1 MKNKIYKLTVVVM
14 IAIFSSCENAVDITQ
29 VGRVTADVAFT
40 NVSELRDGL
49 ISSYGFFDLTREVA
63 MAVNYT
69 DETAE
74 GTENGGQGRTTG
86 HIFNLNAGSAAA
98 STFWTN
104 GYDRLNSLNRLIEAA
119 DLVEPADAAETAQKN
134 DILGQA
140 YALRA
145 YANFQLLSYYSTDY
159 TNDAALAVLKV
170 DFVPSIADKLLRSTN
185 GELFQLIDEDLTK
198 AASLIDDQSN
208 PIFVSKD
215 FVTALRAR
223 MAAYR
228 QDYTTAETLA
238 NSLMT
243 RYPLA
248 NRTQYRLMFVDEDNT
263 EIIFKLQ
270 RDVNGI
276 YDNQPGSGTVAAT
289 GWIGGVT
296 LFGANTP
303 YFEIGRSLFNLID
316 PDDVRY
322 NVIVDPVS
330 IVAPD
335 YTNTSNYREEDVLQ
349 VNKYPGK
356 PGQVLLNDNKVFRS
370 SEMYLIIVE
379 AKIARNDLTGA
390 AQDIKALRD
399 IRFGDAQPLPIYA
412 SQQEAYAA
420 LLNERRVE
428 FAFEGHRWKDI
439 KRLGVRANQ
448 GAERDPIDVAEFG
461 MTPRLAPDD
470 FRFTLPIPLVE
481 FNGNPELRAQQNP
494 GYNN

>member
-1 MKNKIYKLTVVVM
+1 MKNNIYKLVFV
-14 IAIFSSCENAVDITQ
+14 AIFAVFYNCENAIDIEQ
-29 VGRVTADVAFT
+29 VGRVTEDVAYT
-40 NVSELRDGL
+40 NVSELEAGL
-49 ISSYGFFDLTREVA
+49 YGAYGFFDLTREVA

-74 GTENGGQGRTTG
+74 GTDNGGQGRTTG
-86 HIFNLNAGSAAA
+86 AIFNLNAGSSAA

-104 GYDRLNSLNRLIEAA
+104 GYDRLNALNRLIEASG
-119 DLVEPADAAETAQKN
+119 LITPADDTEAAQKN

-140 YALRA
+140 HALRA
-145 YANFQLLSYYSTDY
+145 YANFQLLSYFSTDY
-159 TNDAALAVLKV
+159 TNDDALSVIKV

-185 GELFQLIDEDLTK
+185 GELFTLIKEDLTK
-198 AASLIDDQSN
+198 ANSLIKDQSN

-228 QDYTTAETLA
+228 QDYTTAESLA
-238 NSLMT
+238 SSLMAT
-243 RYPLA
+243 YPLA
-248 NRTQYRLMFVDEDNT
+248 NRTQYRLMFRDSDNT
-263 EIIFKLQ
+263 EVIFKLQ

-276 YDNQPGSGTVAAT
+276 YDNQPSSGTVAAS

-296 LFGANTP
+296 MFGANTP
-303 YFEIGRSLFNLID
+303 YYEIGRSLFNLID
-316 PDDVRY
+316 PTDIRY
-322 NVIVDPVS
+322 DVIVDPVS
-330 IVAPD
+330 IVSPD
-335 YTNTSNYREEDVLQ
+335 YMNAVDYKVEDVLQ
-349 VNKYPGK
+349 VGKYPGK

-379 AKIARNDLTGA
+379 AKIDRNDLTGA

-399 IRFGDAQPLPIYA
+399 IRFGVTTPLPSY
-412 SQQEAYAA
+412 SNKQEAFAA

-448 GAERDPIDVAEFG
+448 GVERDAIDAAKFG
-461 MTPRLAPDD
+461 MTPTLLPDD
-470 FRFTLPIPLVE
+470 YRFTLPLPLVE
-481 FNGNPELRAQQNP
+481 FNGNPELRTQQNP
-494 GYNN
+494 GY

>member
-1 MKNKIYKLTVVVM
+1 MKNNIYKLVFVAVF
-14 IAIFSSCENAVDITQ
+14 AVFYSCENAVDIEQ
-29 VGRVTADVAFT
+29 VGRVTEDVAFT
-40 NVSELRDGL
+40 NVSEFQDGL
-49 ISSYGFFDLTREVA
+49 IGAYGFFDLTREVA

-74 GTENGGQGRTTG
+74 GSDNGGKGRTTG
-86 HIFNLNAGSAAA
+86 AIFNLNAGSAAA

-104 GYDRLNSLNRLIEAA
+104 GYDRLNAINRLITAA
-119 DLVEPADAAETAQKN
+119 DLVTPDGSAEAAQKN

-145 YANFQLLSYYSTDY
+145 YANFQLLSYYTTDY
-159 TNDAALAVLKV
+159 TDDNALGIIKV

-185 GELFQLIDEDLTK
+185 GEIYTLIEEDLTK
-198 AASLIDDQSN
+198 AASLIQDQSN
-208 PIFVSKD
+208 TIFVSKD

-223 MAAYR
+223 IAAYR

-238 NSLMT
+238 SSLMAK
-243 RYPLA
+243 YPLA
-248 NRTQYRLMFVDEDNT
+248 NRTQYRLMFADQGNT

-270 RDVNGI
+270 RDLNGI

-296 LFGANTP
+296 MFGANTP

-316 PDDVRY
+316 PADIRY
-322 NVIVDPVS
+322 DVIVDPVS
-330 IVAPD
+330 IVSPD
-335 YTNTSNYREEDVLQ
+335 YMNAVDYKVEDVLQ
-349 VNKYPGK
+349 VGKYPGK

-379 AKIARNDLTGA
+379 AKIDRNDLTGA

-399 IRFGDAQPLPIYA
+399 IRFGAATPLPSY
-412 SQQEAYAA
+412 SNKQEAFAA

-448 GAERDPIDVAEFG
+448 GAVRDPKDVEAFG
-461 MTPRLAPDD
+461 MAASLAPDD
-470 FRFTLPIPLVE
+470 YRFTLPLPLVE
-481 FNGNPELRAQQNP
+481 FNGNPELRTQQNP
-494 GYNN
+494 GY

>member
-1 MKNKIYKLTVVVM
+1 MKKHILKITMAVV
-14 IAIFSSCENAVDITQ
+14 FTLFYSCENAVDITQ
-29 VGRVTADVAFT
+29 VGRVTEDVAYT
-40 NVSELRDGL
+40 SVADLKDGL
-49 ISSYGFFDLTREVA
+49 IGAYGAFDMTREVA
-63 MAVNYT
+63 MSVLYT

-86 HIFNLNAGSAAA
+86 YLFNLNAGSAAA

-104 GYDRLNSLNRLIEAA
+104 GYDRLNALNRVIA
-119 DLVEPADAAETAQKN
+119 AAEIVEANGAAEEAEKN

-145 YANFQLLSYYSTDY
+145 YAHFQMVSYFSTDY
-159 TNDAALAVLKV
+159 TDDNALAVIKM
-170 DFVPSIADKLLRSTN
+170 DFVPSIADKLPRNTN
-185 GELFQLIDEDLTK
+185 GELFELIENDLTQ
-198 AASLIDDQSN
+198 AFNLIEDESN

-228 QDYTTAETLA
+228 QDYITAEAEASKLTA
-238 NSLMT
+238 K
-243 RYPLA
+243 YPLA
-248 NRTQYRLMFVDEDNT
+248 DQAQYAAMFRDTDNT

-289 GWIGGVT
+289 GWIGGTT

-303 YFEIGRSLFNLID
+303 YFEMGRSLFNLLS
-316 PDDVRY
+316 PNDVRY
-322 NVIVDPVS
+322 DVLLDPNATIVS
-330 IVAPD
+330 PD
-335 YTNTSNYREEDVLQ
+335 YTNAVDYKVEDVLQ
-349 VNKYPGK
+349 INKYPGK

-370 SEMYLIIVE
+370 SEMHLIIVE
-379 AKIARNDLTGA
+379 AKIARNDLAGA
-390 AQDIKALRD
+390 AADIKTLRD
-399 IRFGDAQPLPIYA
+399 LRFDANTTLPSYS
-412 SQQEAYAA
+412 SQQEAYNA

-448 GAERDPIDVAEFG
+448 GARRDPKDVSVFG
-461 MTPRLAPDD
+461 MTEFLAPDD
-470 FRFTLPIPLVE
+470 YRFTMPIPLVE
-481 FNGNPELRAQQNP
+481 FNGNPDLRAQQNP
-494 GYNN
+494 GY

>member
-1 MKNKIYKLTVVVM
+1 MNNKIYKLAF
-14 IAIFSSCENAVDITQ
+14 IAFITLFSSCENAVDITQ

-49 ISSYGFFDLTREVA
+49 ISAYGAFDLTREVA

-86 HIFNLNAGSAAA
+86 HIFNLTAASAAA

-104 GYDRLNSLNRLIEAA
+104 GYDRLNALNRVIAAA
-119 DLVEPADAAETAQKN
+119 DLIETADAAEAADKN

-145 YANFQLLSYYSTDY
+145 YAHFQMLCYFSTDY
-159 TNDAALAVLKV
+159 TDDNALAVIKM
-170 DFVPSIADKLLRSTN
+170 DFVPSIADKLLRNTN
-185 GELFQLIDEDLTK
+185 GEIYAVIADDLTK
-198 AASLIDDQSN
+198 AASLIQDQSN

-223 MAAYR
+223 IAAYR

-238 NSLMT
+238 SSLMAKH
-243 RYPLA
+243 PLA
-248 NRTQYRLMFVDEDNT
+248 NQTQYEDMFKDLDNT

-276 YDNQPGSGTVAAT
+276 YDNQPGSGTVAAS

-303 YFEIGRSLFNLID
+303 YYEMGRSLFNLFD
-316 PDDVRY
+316 PTDIRRKVCLAP
-322 NVIVDPVS
+322 NS
-330 IVAPD
+330 IISPD
-335 YTNTSNYREEDVLQ
+335 YMNAVDYRVEDVLQ

-370 SEMYLIIVE
+370 SELHLIIAE
-379 AKIARNDLTGA
+379 AKISRNDLTGA
-390 AQDIKALRD
+390 AADIKALRD
-399 IRFGDAQPLPIYA
+399 IRLNANTALPVYS
-412 SQQEAYAA
+412 SQQEAYSA

-448 GAERDPIDVAEFG
+448 GAVRDPKDVQVFG
-461 MTPRLAPDD
+461 MTATLAPDD
-470 FRFTLPIPLVE
+470 HRFTLPIPLVE
-481 FNGNPELRAQQNP
+481 FNGNPEIATQQNP
-494 GYNN
+494 GY